1 MIITKKILDVRICDV
16 EKDAENTQT
25 YREFIEE
32 SMKEFGMDPVD
43 LDKLTS
49 RELTYHL
56 NFLDELWNK

>member
-32 SMKEFGMDPVD
+32 SMKEFGMEPVD